1 MSQDRSADLEHLG
14 SLLRKSPRVGA
25 EVAAI
30 LRGSILDGSLA
41 DGQLLPKEDDLV
53 ANFRVSRQSIREAM
67 RILETEGLVTVQRGN
82 VGGARVHAPNAGG
95 AAYMLS
101 MVLQN
106 QGTTFGDLA
115 ATLRHLQPICAEL
128 CALRA
133 DRASAIVPQLRAHN
147 ASLREVMGEEEEF
160 TRVARSY
167 HQTVVALCGSHTIEL
182 IIGTLELLWST
193 QAQTWAQRATT
204 KREYPSRAQRSQVVR
219 AHERITDRIEAGD
232 GDKARLAFRR
242 HVEAAQE
249 HMLSWAA
256 SMTIS
261 SLPLRLD
268 LRPASADT
276 GLIAAAAPAAAGCA
290 GSARRA
296 RG

>member
-1 MSQDRSADLEHLG
+1 VSQDRSADIENLG
-14 SLLRKSPRVGA
+14 SRLRKSPRVGA

-30 LRGSILDGSLA
+30 LRESILDGSLSN
-41 DGQLLPKEDDLV
+41 GQLLPKEDDLV
-53 ANFRVSRQSIREAM
+53 ASFHVSRQSIREAM

-101 MVLQN
+101 MVLQK

-115 ATLRHLQPICAEL
+115 VTLRHLEPICAEL

-133 DRASAIVPQLRAHN
+133 DRATAVVPQLRALN
-147 ASLREVMGEEEEF
+147 TALRDVVAEEEEF

-167 HQTVVALCGSHTIEL
+167 HQTIVALSGNHTIEL
-182 IIGTLELLWST
+182 IIGTLELLWSA

-204 KREYPSRAQRSQVVR
+204 QREYPSRTERSQVLR
-219 AHERITDRIEAGD
+219 AHERITDHIEAGD

-249 HMLSWAA
+249 HMLSWAE

-268 LRPASADT
+268 IRPA
-276 GLIAAAAPAAAGCA
+276 
-290 GSARRA
+290 
-296 RG
+296 

>member
-1 MSQDRSADLEHLG
+1 MSEGRNADLEQLG
-14 SLLRKSPRVGA
+14 SRLRKSPRVGA

-30 LRGSILDGSLA
+30 LRESILDGSLA
-41 DGQLLPKEDDLV
+41 NGQLLPKEDDLV
-53 ANFRVSRQSIREAM
+53 ASFRVSRQSIREAM

-115 ATLRHLQPICAEL
+115 VTLRHLEPICAEL
-128 CALRA
+128 CALRP
-133 DRASAIVPQLRAHN
+133 DRASAIVPQLRVHN
-147 ASLREVMGEEEEF
+147 ESLRDVVAQEEEF
-160 TRVARSY
+160 TRVARAY
-167 HQTVVALCGSHTIEL
+167 HQTVVALSGNHTIEL
-182 IIGTLELLWST
+182 IIGTLELLWSA

-204 KREYPSRAQRSQVVR
+204 QREYPPRVQRSQVVR
-219 AHERITDRIEAGD
+219 AHERITDHIESGD
-232 GDKARLAFRR
+232 GDKARLAFQR
-242 HVEAAQE
+242 HIEATQE
-249 HMLSWAA
+249 HMLTWAA

-268 LRPASADT
+268 LRPA
-276 GLIAAAAPAAAGCA
+276 
-290 GSARRA
+290 
-296 RG
+296 